1 MKNLILLGIIGVL
14 ALAGIGRAQGVR
26 KAVWAGQFYEADKAR
41 LAAAID
47 AYLAAAKPVPPAGGR
62 VAALIV
68 PHAGYVYS
76 GATAAF
82 AYKLLQGA
90 DIDTAVI
97 LGPSHRVGFEGCSIY
112 EEGGFET
119 PLGLA
124 EVDAETAKAIAKAS
138 GYGFLPRAHAEEHSV
153 EVQVPFLQRVLP
165 KAKIVP
171 IVMGIPD
178 EDMIRKLAGA
188 LTKALKGKKAVV
200 VASTDMSH
208 FLSKSE
214 ANAVDKSTIDL
225 VKGQKMTALLSRVVR
240 GENIMCGGEA
250 VAAALLYARSLGET
264 GVEILKYDD
273 STTGGGDSDR
283 VVGYFS
289 AAVTVPAGAAAV
301 TVRDAGFALTADEKA
316 ELLKL
321 ARRAVETYVREGKT
335 IEYETSDP
343 NLTAARGAFV
353 TLTIRDELRGCIGF
367 IEPIYP
373 LAQAVLR
380 CAIFAA
386 SEDPRFGP
394 VRPAELKDLEYEIS
408 VLTPLQKVTDP
419 STIQVGRHGLV
430 IAQGGRR
437 GLLLPQVATE
447 NHWDREEFL
456 RQTCYKAG
464 LSPDAWK
471 KGAEIYAF
479 EAIVFH

>member
-1 MKNLILLGIIGVL
+1 MKTFILLGIIGVL
-14 ALAGIGRAQGVR
+14 ALAGVGRAQGTR
-26 KAVWAGQFYEADKAR
+26 KAVWAGQFYEAEKTR
-41 LAAAID
+41 LTAAID
-47 AYLAAAKPVPPAGGR
+47 AYLAAAKPVLPPGGR
-62 VAALIV
+62 LAALIV

-76 GATAAF
+76 GATAAT

-90 DIDTAVI
+90 DIDVAVI

-112 EEGGFET
+112 AEGGFET
-119 PLGLA
+119 PLGVA
-124 EVDAETAKAIAKAS
+124 EIDRETARALSRAS
-138 GYGFLPRAHAEEHSV
+138 GFGFMAGAHAEEHSL
-153 EVQVPFLQRVLP
+153 EVQVPFIQRVLP
-165 KAKIVP
+165 KARIVP
-171 IVMGIPD
+171 VVMGLPN
-178 EDMIRKLAGA
+178 EDMIRGLAGA
-188 LTKALKGKKAVV
+188 LTKVLEGKKAVV
-200 VASTDMSH
+200 IASTDMSH

-214 ANAVDKSTIDL
+214 ANALDRSTIDL
-225 VKGQKMTALLSRVVR
+225 VRGQKMNTLLSRVVR

-250 VAAALLYARSLGET
+250 VAAALLYARSLGEAS
-264 GVEILKYDD
+264 VEVLKYDD
-273 STTGGGDSDR
+273 SSSGGGPSDR

-289 AAVTVPAGAAAV
+289 AAVTVPAA
-301 TVRDAGFALTADEKA
+301 FELTADEKK

-321 ARRAVETYVREGKT
+321 ARRAVETYVREGKAVD
-335 IEYETSDP
+335 YETTDP

-353 TLTIRDELRGCIGF
+353 TLTIKDELRGCIGF
-367 IEPIYP
+367 IEPITP

-394 VRPAELKDLEYEIS
+394 VRPSELKDLEYEVS
-408 VLTPLQKVTDP
+408 VLTPLQKITDP
-419 STIQVGRHGLV
+419 SLIQVGRHGLV
-430 IAQGGRR
+430 ISQGGRR

-456 RQTCYKAG
+456 RQTCLKAG

-471 KGAEIYAF
+471 RGAEIWAF

>member
-1 MKNLILLGIIGVL
+1 MAKEASMKNLILLGIVGVL
-14 ALAGIGRAQGVR
+14 AFAGVGRAQGIR
-26 KAVWAGQFYEADKAR
+26 KAVWAGQFYEAEKAR
-41 LAAAID
+41 LTSAID
-47 AYLAAAKPVPPAGGR
+47 GYLAAAKPVLPPGGR
-62 VAALIV
+62 LAALIV

-90 DIDTAVI
+90 DIDVAVI

-112 EEGGFET
+112 GEGGFET
-119 PLGLA
+119 PLGVA
-124 EVDAETAKAIAKAS
+124 EIDAETAQALARAS
-138 GYGFLPRAHAEEHSV
+138 GFGFVARAHAEEHSV

-165 KAKIVP
+165 KARIVP
-171 IVMGIPD
+171 VVMGIPN
-178 EDMIRKLAGA
+178 EDMIRGLAGA
-188 LTKALKGKKAVV
+188 LTKVLKGKKAVV
-200 VASTDMSH
+200 IASTDMSH
-208 FLSKSE
+208 FLSKTE
-214 ANAVDKSTIDL
+214 ANALDRSTIDL
-225 VKGQKMTALLSRVVR
+225 VRGQKMTALLGRVVR

-250 VAAALLYARSLGET
+250 VAAALLYARSLGEAS
-264 GVEILKYDD
+264 VETLKYDD
-273 STTGGGDSDR
+273 SSSAGGPSNS
-283 VVGYFS
+283 VVGYFA
-289 AAVTVPAGAAAV
+289 AAVTVPAAF
-301 TVRDAGFALTADEKA
+301 DLTADEKK

-321 ARRAVETYVREGKT
+321 AHRAVETYVREGKT
-335 IEYETSDP
+335 VDYETKDP
-343 NLTAARGAFV
+343 SLTAARGAFV

-394 VRPAELKDLEYEIS
+394 IRPAELKDLQYEIS

-419 STIQVGRHGLV
+419 ETVQVGKHGLV
-430 IAQGGRR
+430 ISQGGRR

-456 RQTCYKAG
+456 RQTCLKAG
-464 LSPDAWK
+464 LSPEAWK
-471 KGAEIYAF
+471 RGAEIYTF